1 MIWEM
6 IQMKHERKNVKK
18 KKDHWWVIPLS
29 GHVHMEL
36 ESLKKKN
43 EERRNLFD
51 KIMAEVIPQSDEIIN
66 PHI

>member
-1 MIWEM
+1 MS
-6 IQMKHERKNVKK
+6 NTVK
-18 KKDHWWVIPLS
+18 WP
-29 GHVHMEL
+29 VHIKL

-51 KIMAEVIPQSDEIIN
+51 KIMAEVIPKSDEIIN